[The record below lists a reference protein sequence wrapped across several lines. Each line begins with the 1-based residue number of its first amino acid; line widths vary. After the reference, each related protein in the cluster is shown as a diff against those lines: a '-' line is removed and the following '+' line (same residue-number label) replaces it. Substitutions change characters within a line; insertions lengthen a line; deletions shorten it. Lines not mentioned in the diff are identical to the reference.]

1 MAKTDDEKEID
12 KYPLQLTIEGTE
24 TIIKQMKNTICQ
36 IIKGNTK
43 GTGFFCKV
51 KNPKDNQ
58 LITLLITNNHVL
70 NNDYF
75 KKSKSIKFYLHE
87 DHKIKTIPIND
98 SRIIYTN
105 KKLDITFIEIKEEEE
120 NMFNIQYL
128 ETEDNLNVEIND
140 FREIFGKKA
149 LYVLHYPEG
158 KKLVSYGILKD
169 IYNYDIIHTC
179 STKEGS
185 SGSPII
191 LIESFKVIGIHK
203 GTPQNKLFSF
213 NKGIFMKYALN
224 LFFQFYKSNLKK
236 KMDFQKRNKIVK
248 TPDIKPRNKLNS
260 KKNLFDINNEKK
272 NIKNSNQKANNIK
285 IINNNNKKP
294 LITKRETHFD
304 NNINDNIIY
313 SKPVLNPLT
322 GFYSKNKDKNKRNKT
337 PNKLIKKDD
346 NFNNLTATREFNK
359 DKKNGKM
366 IKKEPK
372 NNIVKKDIIT
382 HSSSKKNNLNIKAN
396 ANGKNKYIK
405 RYINTITQNQSHDD
419 LSKYNIKKDNYKF
432 LKKNINISFSQNF
445 YINNNDNTT

>member
-12 KYPLQLTIEGTE
+12 NYPLQLTIEGTE

-75 KKSKSIKFYLHE
+75 KKSKTIKFYLHE

-98 SRIIYTN
+98 RIIFKN
-105 KKLDITFIEIKEEEE
+105 KDLDITFIEIKEEEK
-120 NMFNIQYL
+120 NKFNIEYL
-128 ETEDNLNVEIND
+128 ETEDNLNEVQEIND
-140 FREIFGKKA
+140 FREVFGKKA

-169 IYNYDIIHTC
+169 INNYDIIHTC

-191 LIESFKVIGIHK
+191 LIDSFKVIGIHK
-203 GTPQNKLFSF
+203 GTPQNKALLF
-213 NKGIFMKYALN
+213 NKGIFMKNALN
-224 LFFQFYKSNLKK
+224 QFFKYYNIHLTKK
-236 KMDFQKRNKIVK
+236 IAFQKRNKIVK
-248 TPDIKPRNKLNS
+248 TPDIQPRNKLNS
-260 KKNLFDINNEKK
+260 KKNLFDINNEEK
-272 NIKNSNQKANNIK
+272 NIKNSNQKSNNIK

-313 SKPVLNPLT
+313 LKPALKPSKS
-322 GFYSKNKDKNKRNKT
+322 FYFKNKDKNKRNKT
-337 PNKLIKKDD
+337 PNKLNKKDD
-346 NFNNLTATREFNK
+346 YFFNLTATKEFNK
-359 DKKNGKM
+359 DKKNEKM
-366 IKKEPK
+366 PKKEPK
-372 NNIVKKDIIT
+372 NNIIKKEIIINN
-382 HSSSKKNNLNIKAN
+382 SSKKNKLNIKAN

-405 RYINTITQNQSHDD
+405 RNIYTINQNHSYDKSHND
-419 LSKYNIKKDNYKF
+419 LSKYNIKKDN
-432 LKKNINISFSQNF
+432 QNVKEK
-445 YINNNDNTT
+445 Y

>member
-158 KKLVSYGILKD
+158 KKLVSYGTLKD

-213 NKGIFMKYALN
+213 N
-224 LFFQFYKSNLKK
+224 
-236 KMDFQKRNKIVK
+236 
-248 TPDIKPRNKLNS
+248 
-260 KKNLFDINNEKK
+260 
-272 NIKNSNQKANNIK
+272 
-285 IINNNNKKP
+285 
-294 LITKRETHFD
+294 
-304 NNINDNIIY
+304 
-313 SKPVLNPLT
+313 
-322 GFYSKNKDKNKRNKT
+322 
-337 PNKLIKKDD
+337 
-346 NFNNLTATREFNK
+346 
-359 DKKNGKM
+359 
-366 IKKEPK
+366 
-372 NNIVKKDIIT
+372 
-382 HSSSKKNNLNIKAN
+382 
-396 ANGKNKYIK
+396 
-405 RYINTITQNQSHDD
+405 
-419 LSKYNIKKDNYKF
+419 
-432 LKKNINISFSQNF
+432 
-445 YINNNDNTT
+445 